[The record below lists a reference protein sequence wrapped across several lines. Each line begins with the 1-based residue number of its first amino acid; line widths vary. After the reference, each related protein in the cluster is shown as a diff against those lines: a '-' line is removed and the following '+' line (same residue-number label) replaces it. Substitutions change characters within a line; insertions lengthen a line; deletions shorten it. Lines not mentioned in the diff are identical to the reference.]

1 MLFVKIVKKDN
12 LKKYG
17 LGGIKIRSV
26 RIWINK
32 KMIKLIN
39 LEVLLMDNN
48 EIMFCGR
55 SLGFLN
61 KKEIEKYTE
70 EKKENK
76 NAENERSG

>member
-1 MLFVKIVKKDN
+1 
-12 LKKYG
+12 
-17 LGGIKIRSV
+17 
-26 RIWINK
+26 
-32 KMIKLIN
+32 
-39 LEVLLMDNN
+39 MDNN